1 MTISQEAIL
10 TAAHR
15 RGAVYRPVTP
25 EMWRA
30 LRRIAKAINAAQLT
44 ADEARELLS
53 LAQAMVAE
61 AAGRIS

>member
-1 MTISQEAIL
+1 MIITQDAIL
-10 TAAHR
+10 AAAHR

-30 LRRIAKAINAAQLT
+30 LGRIAGAINAAQLS

-61 AAGRIS
+61 AAGRRS